1 MNKKVLTLCAGF
13 LLAGSLT
20 AVAQETNWVKV
31 GSAAE
36 LVNGAAYK
44 VVAVTA
50 QGDSILTNGTQK
62 YNGTDYSAPVF
73 KDALSEGDVETW
85 TLVKGENGTFSLQL
99 NEDSVIRYGESTLT
113 KNKPLF
119 TNSAN
124 NAMSFTFNPT
134 DSLLVSLGMTARIL
148 GNGLAMADSADAS
161 KFVFYLQQNPI
172 TAPEGTTELAE
183 VSGAV
188 YVLDNEGNYIGV
200 NANNVELRA
209 SNVAKGKQLVTTS
222 ATDFANLTDEAKKA
236 YVWVEE
242 NGGLKSAYAVEN
254 VYLTINKNGKIA
266 ASTAFVAAKIENG
279 VLSANNQTAQVY
291 LVSSEVLP
299 PFNYAGNYKPAETD
313 ATEIVLYA
321 NGQQAINVE
330 GKLENYIENDAVKTV
345 WTLDAYEISAGQY
358 ELRLKNSECETTW
371 LKTATDYVTVE
382 NVIWGE
388 DGEYTLPNNPIVLRA
403 GSKWLT
409 IDADGL
415 KEVDSFNDATYFA
428 LGDIQ
433 EAYVEAQYLLKD
445 RFGDH
450 FTLGITYT
458 DTKGTSDTND
468 DVDYDLTSI
477 FEGKLVPTASV
488 DYVAGEADYHAA
500 QPGATEFMLVNEDG
514 DILAVNTDEDARLSE
529 GANNHVYPLT
539 TISPRQWE
547 VDQDATGDKI
557 YVTKFR
563 FEYVPGTDASEVE
576 KITKIEAL
584 VNGSWV
590 SLGCY
595 LDKTVPT
602 LVAASGNVALKE
614 ISIKLNAG
622 SIVDPQAWLTQ
633 PVYYKVTVKNTNKN
647 AAHYGEIL
655 GLDQNGDIAY
665 VAKAK
670 TDQTKPEGQFAIY
683 YEDKDND
690 GVIEYTFT
698 NRETGR
704 ATNVYKADYTLKG
717 DRLYKIDDTTFAYL
731 DGNHMDTLAIEPIKT
746 FTSADGFDRFTA
758 DQLNGNTYNVAMNL
772 LDETYLYTVENH
784 NDRHRVGLD
793 REDATDWRIAMST
806 VKVLDA
812 ASDEIAVVPDTV
824 TIAVP
829 IHYYANSTDKWVS
842 TLGNEGKKAKYNNP
856 NTALKVPTYVLL
868 NTATDE
874 YLNGKN
880 YDEETGNAYYV
891 CNEDEETATRV
902 AFKQVGDST
911 VNLVPV
917 GVKVNY
923 YPYKDTDNWVEDMS
937 VKTENAYQT
946 YAASLCLL
954 DNKIIG
960 GTTSATGVLHD
971 EDLYHA
977 TNNDLF
983 RITETGA
990 RTYKLLEQGDNIII
1004 SLEENNDN
1012 VLYEDGEFAGI
1023 DNRLA
1028 YEINPALYVD
1038 TAYVN
1043 RVGNY
1048 RYEYLLGVNINRVD
1062 TLDDC
1067 NNPNHDH
1074 LRTVFTEGRFLVNMR
1089 DSMEAEA
1096 EENVHVNKYAY
1107 DNEPKLAFVPGYHQ
1121 NDTLYL
1127 MNEAGE
1133 VISKSFIG
1141 NSAPHFAKFSFKMI
1155 NEENNEF
1162 IVEVGNTAAEQIIK
1176 NEQGNWT
1183 IIKTEPTRGYLRWHN
1198 DNLVVTR
1205 NIDNAAHFTM
1215 EDTDLIATSN
1225 EEISAEEGAISVVA
1239 TDGAVVIKG
1248 AAGKNVVIATILGKV
1263 VANETINSD
1272 NETIA
1277 VPAGIAVVS
1286 VDGESFK
1293 VVVK

>member
-13 LLAGSLT
+13 LLAGSL
-20 AVAQETNWVKV
+20 ANAQEAHWVKV
-31 GSAAE
+31 E
-36 LVNGAAYK
+36 DPTLMLFNKAYLISNL
-44 VVAVTA
+44 A
-50 QGDSILTNGTQK
+50 GDSILSQKASNYQQAYLIEKNAEDAAITEAFYLNGKASQFNILASQDKNGNALYANSLTGDYYFNVAKSTSKISVDENGNINITYSKNGNNNAEVKGNYYLVRKEGGDITGVAEANDYTK
-62 YNGTDYSAPVF
+62 YAFWMQTTSPETADDAFEVAQTLYLMSDGKYIIVNEEGKIESTETAPSTDKLNAVW
-73 KDALSEGDVETW
+73 V
-85 TLVKGENGTFSLQL
+85 VKGEGLYNVGAKKYLTWASNKFNLSETEVSFALNGPVAVINGKAVAEASLTQT
-99 NEDSVIRYGESTLT
+99 NT
-113 KNKPLF
+113 PLPIE
-119 TNSAN
+119 TY
-124 NAMSFTFNPT
+124 FNP
-134 DSLLVSLGMTARIL
+134 
-148 GNGLAMADSADAS
+148 ADLNDNKTVVLYTTYGTVISADGS
-161 KFVFYLQQNPI
+161 
-172 TAPEGTTELAE
+172 
-183 VSGAV
+183 
-188 YVLDNEGNYIGV
+188 
-200 NANNVELRA
+200 
-209 SNVAKGKQLVTTS
+209 
-222 ATDFANLTDEAKKA
+222 
-236 YVWVEE
+236 
-242 NGGLKSAYAVEN
+242 
-254 VYLTINKNGKIA
+254 
-266 ASTAFVAAKIENG
+266 IENYY
-279 VLSANNQTAQVY
+279 VA
-291 LVSSEVLP
+291 
-299 PFNYAGNYKPAETD
+299 
-313 ATEIVLYA
+313 
-321 NGQQAINVE
+321 
-330 GKLENYIENDAVKTV
+330 NDAVETV
-345 WTLDAYEISAGQY
+345 WTLTPVAIGSAVGDAQQY
-358 ELRLKNSECETTW
+358 EVRLTNPEVEGNNHYLVINEQIVTVEGINVDKDGNMTLPADGKIV
-371 LKTATDYVTVE
+371 LKAGYDYVTLGTNGLDVTPVKGQAYE
-382 NVIWGE
+382 FGL
-388 DGEYTLPNNPIVLRA
+388 G
-403 GSKWLT
+403 T
-409 IDADGL
+409 IEIAH
-415 KEVDSFNDATYFA
+415 
-428 LGDIQ
+428 IQ
-433 EAYVEAQYLLKD
+433 AQYLLKD

-458 DTKGTSDTND
+458 DTKGTPTTND

-488 DYVAGEADYHAA
+488 DYAAGEADYHAA

-529 GANNHVYPLT
+529 GASNHVYPLT

-557 YVTKFR
+557 YATKFR

-633 PVYYKVTVKNTNKN
+633 PVYYKVTVKNTDKD

-731 DGNHMDTLAIEPIKT
+731 HGGHMDTLAIEPIKT

-937 VKTENAYQT
+937 VKTENAYKT

-1096 EENVHVNKYAY
+1096 EENVHANKYAY

-1225 EEISAEEGAISVVA
+1225 EEIIAAEGAISVTA
-1239 TDGAVVIKG
+1239 TDGAVIIKG
-1248 AAGKNVVIATILGKV
+1248 AEGKNVVIATILGKV